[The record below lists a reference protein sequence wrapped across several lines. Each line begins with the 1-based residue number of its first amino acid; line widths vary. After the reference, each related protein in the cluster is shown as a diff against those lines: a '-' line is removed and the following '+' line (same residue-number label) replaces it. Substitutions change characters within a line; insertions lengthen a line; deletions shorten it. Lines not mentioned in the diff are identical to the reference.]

1 MRRRRE
7 RLVVRS
13 ARLTRGGENR
23 RGGLTFRLRRRWYL
37 VIDRVELVLELLTIR
52 WYRFVSRVPDLWARR
67 GRGRAA
73 RRGALV
79 AAGLSVAIAVTAIAV
94 LPLERD
100 APGREEA
107 SPNDPSPTPEPSTEP
122 SPQAS
127 PEPST
132 GPGMF
137 PSQAPSFDFSTYR
150 NEETGYLFSYPESW
164 DVSTSGTAAVLSDP
178 EDQVVIS
185 FDSAPSGSLEEASDL
200 VLQQVTDAYATP
212 EIVATESEPTPED
225 YPSIVVGG
233 TATDA
238 GGAPIRFI
246 VITIEGPDE
255 NRAVLVRFPANT
267 DPEDLGAIL
276 EVVGSLRLAPAA

>member
-52 WYRFVSRVPDLWARR
+52 WYRFVSRVPDLWGRR
-67 GRGRAA
+67 GHGRAA
-73 RRGALV
+73 RRGVLV

-94 LPLERD
+94 LPLGSD
-100 APGREEA
+100 APGREDA
-107 SPNDPSPTPEPSTEP
+107 SPNDLSPAPEP
-122 SPQAS
+122 S

-132 GPGMF
+132 GPTSEEGMF
-137 PSQAPSFDFSTYR
+137 PSQAPSSDLPTYR
-150 NEETGYLFSYPESW
+150 NEETGYLFTYPESW
-164 DVSTSGTAAVLSDP
+164 NVSTSGSAAVLSDP
-178 EDQVVIS
+178 ERQVVIS
-185 FDSAPSGSLEEASDL
+185 FDSAPSGSLEEASDQ
-200 VLQQVTDAYATP
+200 VLEQVTGAYVAP
-212 EIVATESEPTPED
+212 EIVARESEPTPED

-267 DPEDLGAIL
+267 DPDDLGAIL